1 MRCQLGAGIASIYG
15 QNLSPGCA
23 LSPVGCQKLRG
34 EVRGDEVLA
43 QSVQVGGVSE
53 LVQR

>member
-1 MRCQLGAGIASIYG
+1 MSARSWDCVHIWSKPEP
-15 QNLSPGCA
+15 PGVR
-23 LSPVGCQKLRG
+23 SPVGCQKLRG

-43 QSVQVGGVSE
+43 QSVQVGGVSQ